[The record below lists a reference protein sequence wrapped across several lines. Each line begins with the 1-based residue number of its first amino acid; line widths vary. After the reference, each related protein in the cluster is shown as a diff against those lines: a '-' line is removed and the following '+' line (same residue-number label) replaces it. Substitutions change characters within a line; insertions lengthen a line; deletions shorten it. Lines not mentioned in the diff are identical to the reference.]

1 MNVLNKQSKR
11 SFTMSYL
18 NCISK
23 LLDLQE
29 VLADFN
35 NIIENDN
42 AIIIPISTKK
52 KDQVCP
58 CCGKKTSHV
67 HDYRTQFVKDLSFRR
82 KQIV

>member
-1 MNVLNKQSKR
+1 
-11 SFTMSYL
+11 MSYL